1 MSISDKFFISP
12 TLHERLVKLPDGSE
26 HKLHFKE
33 LPASE
38 FRRFRNAEQSE
49 DEEKQVGSMAKLISA
64 SWCEADGKPVVTYTK
79 ALQLTAAG
87 ANALIAAVLEVNGF
101 VGKKDSPSADQT
113 GSDTSSV

>member
-49 DEEKQVGSMAKLISA
+49 DEEKQVGSMAMLIAA
-64 SWCEADGKPVVTYTK
+64 SLCEPNGKPALSYTK
-79 ALQLTAAG
+79 AQQLTAAA
-87 ANALIAAVLEVNGF
+87 ANALVAVVLEVNGF
-101 VGKKDSPSADQT
+101 SGKKDSPSVEQT
-113 GSDTSSV
+113 GSDTSSA